1 MSIARDFDDFKEEIE
16 LAFAQNACVEIEL
29 YSIIASVIRESKNK
43 QKLSIRDVSS
53 RKRSEISAKFYGL
66 SGFPDFVLLER
77 KKDQDAVIYGCIEAK
92 MPTIALGDNDEQLL
106 GHIKSFGKVIYTNGL
121 NWKFFNDN
129 EKCFDIELG
138 SIEEGKIKAWGISE
152 TNEEYLRRAHA
163 VCPVTVIENRYSMMA
178 RWYENLMPV
187 CKELGITYVAFS
199 PLANG
204 ALTGAYQ
211 SKKAFGSGEQ
221 DFRPD
226 MPQYSEEGIKK
237 TNELLEVV
245 SQIGEKH
252 HATNAQMSLAWM
264 INKYDFIIPIPG
276 SRKLDRL
283 QSNFEAGNVE
293 LSQEEVKTIDDKLNT
308 MEFKVFGGH

>member
-92 MPTIALGDNDEQLL
+92 MSTIALGDNDEQLL

-138 SIEEGKIKAWGISE
+138 SIEEGKIKW
-152 TNEEYLRRAHA
+152 NEKR
-163 VCPVTVIENRYSMMA
+163 N
-178 RWYENLMPV
+178 WENLL
-187 CKELGITYVAFS
+187 KEIDNITWY
-199 PLANG
+199 
-204 ALTGAYQ
+204 
-211 SKKAFGSGEQ
+211 
-221 DFRPD
+221 
-226 MPQYSEEGIKK
+226 
-237 TNELLEVV
+237 
-245 SQIGEKH
+245 
-252 HATNAQMSLAWM
+252 
-264 INKYDFIIPIPG
+264 
-276 SRKLDRL
+276 
-283 QSNFEAGNVE
+283 
-293 LSQEEVKTIDDKLNT
+293 
-308 MEFKVFGGH
+308 